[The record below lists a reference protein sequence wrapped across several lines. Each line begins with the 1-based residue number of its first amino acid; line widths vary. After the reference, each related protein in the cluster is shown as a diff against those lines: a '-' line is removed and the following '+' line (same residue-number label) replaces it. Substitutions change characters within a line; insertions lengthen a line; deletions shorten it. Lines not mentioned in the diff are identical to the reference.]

1 MGLGPAPLRR
11 RQAPFMTDSTIYT
24 FDWQLREHAGVVG
37 LLVRERF
44 QSGVWRMIRWLV
56 VVILALATIAT
67 LASLLL
73 HDYSSAARLGPLVVL
88 VGGATFW
95 FEQWTGLIRA
105 WQVQRMDPAVR
116 HPISHALEESGLHI
130 ITRAAETR
138 LDWGG
143 LHRVRETPGF
153 FMFYYS
159 ERIAYYLPKRVVGT
173 EAEVANLRTLIRGWL
188 PPDVPF
194 QEG

>member
-1 MGLGPAPLRR
+1 
-11 RQAPFMTDSTIYT
+11 MTDSTIYT
-24 FDWQLREHAGVVG
+24 FDWKVEEHAHVVG

-44 QSGVWRMIRWLV
+44 QSGVWRVIRWLV
-56 VVILALATIAT
+56 VVILSLATIAT

-95 FEQWTGLIRA
+95 FERWTGLIRA

-116 HPISHALEESGLHI
+116 YPISHAVEESGLRI
-130 ITRAAETR
+130 ITRTAETR
-138 LDWGG
+138 LDWSG
-143 LHRVRETPGF
+143 LHKVRETPRL

-159 ERIAYYLPKRVVGT
+159 ERIAYYLPKRVVGA
-173 EAEVANLRTLIRGWL
+173 EAEVAALRTLIRGWL
-188 PPDVPF
+188 PPHVPF